1 MPRETIQAKSNF
13 QLSTIRNLKTS
24 ILEEANTQERYTKVL
39 KRAASSRSTFRESSP
54 LLVARQPLDR
64 VLEENGR
71 RAQVGRPLYTTAN
84 RHVGRCSTHGWD
96 ESSRIRRVWNGKNR
110 GTHLCGDPTSHHTD
124 ANKRRRAVC
133 GSADTLLD
141 RMAKGDPDHHPP
153 FPTLAPPRSDIYRLP
168 R

>member
-71 RAQVGRPLYTTAN
+71 RAQVGRPLY
-84 RHVGRCSTHGWD
+84 
-96 ESSRIRRVWNGKNR
+96 
-110 GTHLCGDPTSHHTD
+110 L
-124 ANKRRRAVC
+124 
-133 GSADTLLD
+133 
-141 RMAKGDPDHHPP
+141 
-153 FPTLAPPRSDIYRLP
+153 PPRIDTSAGVR
-168 R
+168 RMGGTNRRE